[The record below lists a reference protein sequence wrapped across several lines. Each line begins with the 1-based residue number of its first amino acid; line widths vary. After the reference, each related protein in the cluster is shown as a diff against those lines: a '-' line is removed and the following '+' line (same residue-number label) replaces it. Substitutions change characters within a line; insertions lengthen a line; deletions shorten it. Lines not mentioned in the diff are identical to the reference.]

1 MNVLG
6 LVFLFTIEGRKSV
19 NAVVLG
25 TGEYKCVINLGPPVT
40 ARFCIALNFCFCINW
55 EASGVGIS
63 LRLNIECLFS
73 YKKKMTTTL
82 NLSVL
87 VLATM
92 VAVLAGMVGYMYWQ
106 QNKVIQAVSQ
116 LSGFVAS
123 QFIKQPDLEVEEES
137 EEDDD
142 RESVEETATAKE
154 EVESSPKED
163 KPTEIVT
170 DIDDLQGKTAVQLK
184 ELLSKKGIP
193 YGKRDSK
200 SVLLQLLKASS

>member
-1 MNVLG
+1 
-6 LVFLFTIEGRKSV
+6 
-19 NAVVLG
+19 
-25 TGEYKCVINLGPPVT
+25 
-40 ARFCIALNFCFCINW
+40 
-55 EASGVGIS
+55 
-63 LRLNIECLFS
+63 
-73 YKKKMTTTL
+73 MTTTL

-123 QFIKQPDLEVEEES
+123 QFIKQPDVEVEEEV
-137 EEDDD
+137 EDDDD
-142 RESVEETATAKE
+142 RESVVPEETTTTKD

>member
-1 MNVLG
+1 M
-6 LVFLFTIEGRKSV
+6 
-19 NAVVLG
+19 
-25 TGEYKCVINLGPPVT
+25 
-40 ARFCIALNFCFCINW
+40 NW
-55 EASGVGIS
+55 EASGVDIS

-106 QNKVIQAVSQ
+106 QNKVIQAVTQ

-123 QFIKQPDLEVEEES
+123 QFIKQPDLEVEEEES
-137 EEDDD
+137 EDDD

-154 EVESSPKED
+154 EETSPKED

-170 DIDDLQGKTAVQLK
+170 DIDDFEGKTAVQLK

>member
-1 MNVLG
+1 
-6 LVFLFTIEGRKSV
+6 
-19 NAVVLG
+19 
-25 TGEYKCVINLGPPVT
+25 
-40 ARFCIALNFCFCINW
+40 
-55 EASGVGIS
+55 
-63 LRLNIECLFS
+63 
-73 YKKKMTTTL
+73 MTTTL

-106 QNKVIQAVSQ
+106 QNKVIQAVTQ

-137 EEDDD
+137 DDD
-142 RESVEETATAKE
+142 RESVEESATAKE
-154 EVESSPKED
+154 EETSPKED

-170 DIDDLQGKTAVQLK
+170 DIDELQGKTAVQLK
-184 ELLSKKGIP
+184 ELLSKKGLP

>member
-1 MNVLG
+1 
-6 LVFLFTIEGRKSV
+6 
-19 NAVVLG
+19 
-25 TGEYKCVINLGPPVT
+25 
-40 ARFCIALNFCFCINW
+40 
-55 EASGVGIS
+55 
-63 LRLNIECLFS
+63 
-73 YKKKMTTTL
+73 MTTTL

-123 QFIKQPDLEVEEES
+123 QFIKQPDLEVEEEQS
-137 EEDDD
+137 EEDD

-154 EVESSPKED
+154 EETSPKED

-200 SVLLQLLKASS
+200 SVLFFTKRNSRIFIIKR